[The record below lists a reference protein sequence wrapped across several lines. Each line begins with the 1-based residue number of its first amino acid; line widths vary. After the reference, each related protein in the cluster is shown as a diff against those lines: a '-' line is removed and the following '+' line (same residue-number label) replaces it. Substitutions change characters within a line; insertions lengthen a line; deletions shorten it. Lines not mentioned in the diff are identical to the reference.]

1 MSLISSLSRFWLIAC
16 VLAAAVQSEAV
27 ELPAGL
33 MAGLQSEEFAERE
46 KAEAELLAWGRQRP
60 EEAMEEFF
68 KQSREAAEPEVRE
81 RCHAVL
87 REIVG
92 DEYLRDGEGYLGVTM
107 NLQMEPVRVAGE
119 ARPRFGVRLT
129 QVVADTPAKK
139 AGLVAGDVL
148 LGVNDRMWGKDEGPD
163 VVTEFIKGFKAGAKV
178 TVSLFRDGKV
188 AVIPLVL
195 GRRPAIADIAMLL
208 GFGGGL
214 RQMPDP
220 EEAEQAEKAAKEEHF
235 RRWLAR
241 KLKDKD

>member
-1 MSLISSLSRFWLIAC
+1 M
-16 VLAAAVQSEAV
+16 LAAAVPLEAL

-33 MAGLQSEEFAERE
+33 VVGLQSEKFADRE
-46 KAEAELLAWGRQRP
+46 MAEAELLAWARQRP
-60 EEAMEEFF
+60 EEAMEEVF
-68 KQSREAAEPEVRE
+68 KQSREAVEPEVRE

-107 NLQMEPVRVAGE
+107 NLMMEPVRVAGE
-119 ARPRFGVRLT
+119 AEPRAGIRLT

-163 VVTEFIKGFKAGAKV
+163 AVTGVIKGFKAGAKV
-178 TVSLFRDGKV
+178 TVSLFREGKV
-188 AVIPLVL
+188 VVVPLVL
-195 GRRPAIADIAMLL
+195 GRRPAIVDIAMLL

-214 RQMPDP
+214 GQMQDP
-220 EEAEQAEKAAKEEHF
+220 EAVRQAEVAAKEEHF

-241 KLKDKD
+241 KLEKRE